1 MYMNKKTLLIIV
13 IAVVVLISGYFVY
26 AMLVKPT
33 GVATV
38 PVTNTPA
45 ANVPVAKA
53 VDPKNASYVIDGA
66 SVALVNGVSEVPVPD
81 SASVIK
87 TAYFGNEV
95 KADMNGDGVDDSA
108 FILTQQT
115 GGSGTFYY
123 VAAALSSKDG
133 YAGTNAILLGDRIAP
148 QTTEFANGQIVV
160 NYADRR
166 PGDAMTVAPA
176 VGTSKYVEVVGQE
189 LREAVANTGTNPPAA
204 TFNLNK
210 TFIDS
215 KQGITYAYPE
225 TLPTKYFHL
234 QDWLQTAKLEL
245 SVKSFSCMEG
255 NGVTGKTA
263 SVTINGK
270 GYCVTTSSEGA
281 AGTIYTTYTYAV
293 PVFGTKVAALTFVI
307 GHVTSCTVYGGTA
320 DEAAC
325 DQETF
330 DPNALADQII
340 SSIKLNK

>member
-1 MYMNKKTLLIIV
+1 MHMNKKTLLIIV
-13 IAVVVLISGYFVY
+13 IAVVLLILGYFTY
-26 AMLVKPT
+26 SLFVKTTNEAAEP
-33 GVATV
+33 GVNA
-38 PVTNTPA
+38 PA
-45 ANVPVAKA
+45 VNAPVAA
-53 VDPKNASYVIDGA
+53 VDPKNASYAIDGKT
-66 SVALVNGVSEVPVPD
+66 VTLKNGVSEVMIPGSSETV
-81 SASVIK
+81 K
-87 TAYFGNEV
+87 TAYFGNEA
-95 KADMNGDGVDDSA
+95 KADMNGDGVNDVA
-108 FILTQQT
+108 FVLTQQG

-133 YAGTNAILLGDRIAP
+133 AVGTNAILLGDRIAP
-148 QTTEFANGQIVV
+148 QTTEYKNGQIVV

-166 PGDAMTVAPA
+166 PGDAMTVAPS
-176 VGTSKYVEVVGQE
+176 VGTSKYIEVMGQE
-189 LREAVANTGTNPPAA
+189 LRETVGNIGSNVPHA

-225 TLPTKYFHL
+225 TLPTKYYRL
-234 QDWLQTAKLEL
+234 QDWLGTAKLEL
-245 SVKSFSCMEG
+245 SAKSFSCMEG
-255 NGVTGKTA
+255 NNVTGKTS

-270 GYCVTTSSEGA
+270 GYCVTAASEGA

-293 PVFGTKVAALTFVI
+293 PVMDGKVAALTFAI
-307 GHVTSCTVYGGTA
+307 GHVTSCTVYAGTA

-325 DQETF
+325 NKETF